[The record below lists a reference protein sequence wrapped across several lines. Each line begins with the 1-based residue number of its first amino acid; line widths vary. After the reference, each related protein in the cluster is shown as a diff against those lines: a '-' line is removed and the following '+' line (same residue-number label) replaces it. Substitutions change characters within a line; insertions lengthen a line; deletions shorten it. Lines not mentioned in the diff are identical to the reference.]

1 MKRRLFLIRFRRRH
15 FLLSETG
22 KKKLS
27 AVIFTVVRMYRAYE
41 EYLEYVERP
50 APGPTAPPVSKFSNE
65 VFNPTNPV
73 ELPISGFGN
82 GHRLRV
88 VLKTLDKRNE
98 QFSVN
103 LKNGND
109 ILLHFNPRLKD
120 NVIVF
125 NSFSNGEWQ
134 HEERPSIV
142 FPFERKKIYTI
153 EFVATTDSS
162 ALVNLKDGDD
172 ILLHFNPRLKDE
184 VIVFNVFTDGEW
196 QHEERPSIVF
206 PFQKD
211 QIYTIELVATT
222 DNSALIY
229 VNGRFLYEFRQRESG
244 QRASSVEVDGDV
256 FIHSVHVT

>member
-1 MKRRLFLIRFRRRH
+1 MIQTRSCTFFIGDEKEIIPDTVPETTFPLIGH
-15 FLLSETG
+15 C
-22 KKKLS
+22 
-27 AVIFTVVRMYRAYE
+27 VVRMYRAYE

-103 LKNGND
+103 LKNGDD

-162 ALVNLKDGDD
+162 AL
-172 ILLHFNPRLKDE
+172 
-184 VIVFNVFTDGEW
+184 
-196 QHEERPSIVF
+196 
-206 PFQKD
+206 
-211 QIYTIELVATT
+211 
-222 DNSALIY
+222 IY
-229 VNGRFLYEFRQRESG
+229 VNGRFLYEFRQRERG
-244 QRASSVEVDGDV
+244 QRASSVEIHGDV
-256 FIHSVHVT
+256 YIHSVHVS

>member
-1 MKRRLFLIRFRRRH
+1 MYNLYADYMK
-15 FLLSETG
+15 
-22 KKKLS
+22 
-27 AVIFTVVRMYRAYE
+27 
-41 EYLEYVERP
+41 YVERNDAEP
-50 APGPTAPPVSKFSNE
+50 AAPAVSKFSNE

-73 ELPISGFGN
+73 ELPVNGFGS

-88 VLKTLDKRNE
+88 VLKTLDKRDM
-98 QFSVN
+98 QF
-103 LKNGND
+103 
-109 ILLHFNPRLKD
+109 
-120 NVIVF
+120 
-125 NSFSNGEWQ
+125 W
-134 HEERPSIV
+134 
-142 FPFERKKIYTI
+142 
-153 EFVATTDSS
+153 
-162 ALVNLKDGDD
+162 VNLKDGDD

-206 PFQKD
+206 PFQRD